1 MAKGERY
8 TPQRNKQFTKPT
20 NQPINK
26 LISKTMSLQVIMSA
40 AVENGIRNA
49 SVDFAIGVI
58 NQLSNEG
65 ALSCSVDEAI
75 RMFDFDG
82 VKVASRRSAAMKKV
96 RASQKSSG
104 KPAAATVRTK
114 PEMVL
119 PFCGVVESSWCMGV
133 RFNHGL
139 HTQCTNGPM
148 NGGKYCKTC
157 QKSAANSASG
167 KPQYGDIEDRT
178 TGALLEYRDP
188 KGKLTTCYA
197 NVAKKLKL
205 DLGRAQEVAQAFGWE
220 IPQDQLEVI
229 KKKTGRP
236 ASNKPKKK
244 AGKKGRPAKVKAPEQ
259 LSMDDQIAKLVA
271 EAADDVLSVA
281 SSNETKKVVR
291 IKKAKKAKKPKKTA
305 EEKEAE
311 KLAKAE
317 AKAEKDAAK
326 AKEKAEKDAAKALAK
341 AQAKAEKDAAKA
353 KEKAEK
359 EAAKAAAKAK
369 KEQEKLLK
377 AQALQQKIADATAEY
392 NTLAQGLS
400 DETPAPTKLGDLKK
414 AIAGLKRAKRE
425 AVKAVKATKPTVAE
439 ETKVQ
444 PELTVEAV
452 ETLQKSIV
460 EEEDEVEESPA
471 FPANEDEEEV
481 EEDEE
486 EITLD
491 DSTPKVEID
500 GTEYYKTKAYGL
512 PAVLF
517 SMEGECIGAYDETT
531 GEIQELAFEDE

>member
-1 MAKGERY
+1 
-8 TPQRNKQFTKPT
+8 
-20 NQPINK
+20 
-26 LISKTMSLQVIMSA
+26 MSLQVIMSA

-148 NGGKYCKTC
+148 NGGRYCKTC

-205 DLGRAQEVAQAFGWE
+205 DLSRAQEVAQAFGWE

-281 SSNETKKVVR
+281 SSNDSKKVVR
-291 IKKAKKAKKPKKTA
+291 VKKAKKVKKPKKTEEEKQA
-305 EEKEAE
+305 EKEAKE
-311 KLAKAE
+311 AAKAA

-326 AKEKAEKDAAKALAK
+326 AK
-341 AQAKAEKDAAKA
+341 AKAEKD
-353 KEKAEK
+353 
-359 EAAKAAAKAK
+359 AAKAK

-392 NTLAQGLS
+392 NTLAQELS
-400 DETPAPTKLGDLKK
+400 DETPAPTKLGELKK
-414 AIAGLKRAKRE
+414 AIAGLNRAKRE
-425 AVKAVKATKPTVAE
+425 AAKAVKVAKPMVAE

-460 EEEDEVEESPA
+460 EEEDEVEESPISL
-471 FPANEDEEEV
+471 ANEDEEEV

-491 DSTPKVEID
+491 ESTPKVEID
-500 GTEYYKTKAYGL
+500 GTEYYNTKAYGL

-531 GEIQELAFEDE
+531 GEIQELAFEEE

>member
-1 MAKGERY
+1 
-8 TPQRNKQFTKPT
+8 
-20 NQPINK
+20 
-26 LISKTMSLQVIMSA
+26 MSLQVIMSA

-49 SVDFAIGVI
+49 SVDFAVAVI
-58 NQLSNEG
+58 NQLANEG
-65 ALSCSVDEAI
+65 ALTCSVDEAI
-75 RMFDFDG
+75 RMFDFEG

-104 KPAAATVRTK
+104 KPAAATVRSK

-119 PFCGVVESSWCMGV
+119 PFCGVIEPSWCMGV

-148 NGGKYCKTC
+148 NGCRYCKTC

-167 KPQYGDIEDRT
+167 KPQYGDIEDRM

-281 SSNETKKVVR
+281 SSNESKKVVR
-291 IKKAKKAKKPKKTA
+291 VKKAKKAKKPKKSDEEKQA
-305 EEKEAE
+305 EKEAKE
-311 KLAKAE
+311 AAKAA

-326 AKEKAEKDAAKALAK
+326 AK
-341 AQAKAEKDAAKA
+341 AKAEKD
-353 KEKAEK
+353 
-359 EAAKAAAKAK
+359 AAKAK

-392 NTLAQGLS
+392 NTLAQELS
-400 DETPAPTKLGDLKK
+400 DETPAPTKLGELKK

-425 AVKAVKATKPTVAE
+425 AAKAVKAVKPVAAEAKQETVVE
-439 ETKVQ
+439 

-452 ETLQKSIV
+452 KTLQQTLAEDS
-460 EEEDEVEESPA
+460 EEEEVKDSAQWTPL
-471 FPANEDEEEV
+471 FPENDDQEEV

-491 DSTPKVEID
+491 ESTPKVEID

-512 PAVLF
+512 SAVLF
-517 SMEGECIGAYDETT
+517 TMEGECIGAYDETT

>member
-1 MAKGERY
+1 
-8 TPQRNKQFTKPT
+8 
-20 NQPINK
+20 
-26 LISKTMSLQVIMSA
+26 MSLQVIMSA

-49 SVDFAIGVI
+49 SVDFAVAVI
-58 NQLSNEG
+58 NQLANEG
-65 ALSCSVDEAI
+65 ALTCSVEEAI
-75 RMFDFDG
+75 RMFDFEG

-104 KPAAATVRTK
+104 KPAAAMVRSK

-148 NGGKYCKTC
+148 NGCRYCKTC

-167 KPQYGDIEDRT
+167 KPQYGDIEDRL

-188 KGKLTTCYA
+188 KGTLTTCYA

-220 IPQDQLEVI
+220 IPQDQLEVKV
-229 KKKTGRP
+229 KKNGRP
-236 ASNKPKKK
+236 ASKNPKKK
-244 AGKKGRPAKVKAPEQ
+244 GGKKGRPAKVKSTEQ

-281 SSNETKKVVR
+281 SSSESAKKVVR
-291 IKKAKKAKKPKKTA
+291 VKKAKKPKKT
-305 EEKEAE
+305 EEQKEAE
-311 KLAKAE
+311 K
-317 AKAEKDAAK
+317 
-326 AKEKAEKDAAKALAK
+326 LAK

-353 KEKAEK
+353 KAKAEKDAAKAKAKAEK
-359 EAAKAAAKAK
+359 EAAKAKAKAEKDAAKAK
-369 KEQEKLLK
+369 KDQEKLLK
-377 AQALQQKIADATAEY
+377 AQALQQKITDATAEY
-392 NTLAQGLS
+392 NALAQELS
-400 DETPAPTKLGDLKK
+400 DETPAPTKLGELKK

-425 AVKAVKATKPTVAE
+425 AAKEAKKQLALSQHSDHNDLADQIAEFSAAKPAVVE
-439 ETKVQ
+439 EKKDEIQ

-452 ETLQKSIV
+452 ETLQKSIA
-460 EEEDEVEESPA
+460 EES
-471 FPANEDEEEV
+471 D

-486 EITLD
+486 DEITLD
-491 DSTPKVEID
+491 ESTPKVEID

-517 SMEGECIGAYDETT
+517 DMEGECIGAYDETT
-531 GEIQELAFEDE
+531 CEIQELAFEE

>member
-1 MAKGERY
+1 
-8 TPQRNKQFTKPT
+8 
-20 NQPINK
+20 
-26 LISKTMSLQVIMSA
+26 
-40 AVENGIRNA
+40 
-49 SVDFAIGVI
+49 
-58 NQLSNEG
+58 
-65 ALSCSVDEAI
+65 
-75 RMFDFDG
+75 

-148 NGGKYCKTC
+148 NGGRYCKTC

-205 DLGRAQEVAQAFGWE
+205 DLSRAQEVAQAFGWE
-220 IPQDQLEVI
+220 IP
-229 KKKTGRP
+229 
-236 ASNKPKKK
+236 K

-281 SSNETKKVVR
+281 SSNDSKKVVR
-291 IKKAKKAKKPKKTA
+291 VKKAKKVKKPKKTEEEKQA
-305 EEKEAE
+305 EKEAKE
-311 KLAKAE
+311 AAKEAAKAK

-326 AKEKAEKDAAKALAK
+326 AKAKAEKDAAKAA
-341 AQAKAEKDAAKA
+341 AKAEKDAAKA
-353 KEKAEK
+353 KAKAEK
-359 EAAKAAAKAK
+359 DAAKAK

-392 NTLAQGLS
+392 NTLAQELS
-400 DETPAPTKLGDLKK
+400 DETPAPTKLGELKK
-414 AIAGLKRAKRE
+414 AIAGLNRAKRE
-425 AVKAVKATKPTVAE
+425 AAKAVKVAKPMVAE

-460 EEEDEVEESPA
+460 EEEDEVEESPISL
-471 FPANEDEEEV
+471 ANEDEEEV

-491 DSTPKVEID
+491 ESTPKVEID
-500 GTEYYKTKAYGL
+500 GTEYYNTKAYGL

-531 GEIQELAFEDE
+531 GEIQELAFEEE

>member
-1 MAKGERY
+1 
-8 TPQRNKQFTKPT
+8 
-20 NQPINK
+20 
-26 LISKTMSLQVIMSA
+26 MSA

-49 SVDFAIGVI
+49 SVDFAVAVI
-58 NQLSNEG
+58 NQLANEG
-65 ALSCSVDEAI
+65 ALTCSVDEAI

-104 KPAAATVRTK
+104 KPAAATVRSK

-119 PFCGVVESSWCMGV
+119 PFCGVIEPSWCMGV

-148 NGGKYCKTC
+148 NGGRYCKTC

-167 KPQYGDIEDRT
+167 KPQYGDIEDRM

-220 IPQDQLEVI
+220 IPQDQLEVKV
-229 KKKTGRP
+229 KKNGRP
-236 ASNKPKKK
+236 ASKNPKKK
-244 AGKKGRPAKVKAPEQ
+244 GGKKGRPAKVKSTEQ

-281 SSNETKKVVR
+281 SSSESAKKVVR
-291 IKKAKKAKKPKKTA
+291 VKKAKKPKKT
-305 EEKEAE
+305 EEQKEAE
-311 KLAKAE
+311 K
-317 AKAEKDAAK
+317 
-326 AKEKAEKDAAKALAK
+326 LAK

-353 KEKAEK
+353 AAKAKAKAEKDAAKAKAKAEK
-359 EAAKAAAKAK
+359 EAAKAKAKAEKDAAKAK

-392 NTLAQGLS
+392 NALAQELS
-400 DETPAPTKLGDLKK
+400 DETPAPTKLGELKK

-425 AVKAVKATKPTVAE
+425 AAKEAKKQLALSQHSDHNDLADQIAEFSAAKPAVVE
-439 ETKVQ
+439 EKKDEIQ

-452 ETLQKSIV
+452 ETLQKSIA
-460 EEEDEVEESPA
+460 EES
-471 FPANEDEEEV
+471 D

-486 EITLD
+486 DEITLD
-491 DSTPKVEID
+491 ESTPKVEID

-517 SMEGECIGAYDETT
+517 DMEGECIGAYDETT
-531 GEIQELAFEDE
+531 GEIQELAFEE

>member
-1 MAKGERY
+1 
-8 TPQRNKQFTKPT
+8 
-20 NQPINK
+20 
-26 LISKTMSLQVIMSA
+26 MSA

-49 SVDFAIGVI
+49 SVDFAVAVI
-58 NQLSNEG
+58 NQLANEG
-65 ALSCSVDEAI
+65 ALTCSVEEAI
-75 RMFDFDG
+75 RMFDFEG

-104 KPAAATVRTK
+104 KPAAATVRSK

-119 PFCGVVESSWCMGV
+119 PFCGVIEPSWCMGV

-148 NGGKYCKTC
+148 NGCRYCKTC

-167 KPQYGDIEDRT
+167 KPQYGDIEDRM

-205 DLGRAQEVAQAFGWE
+205 DLSRAQEVAQAFGWE

-281 SSNETKKVVR
+281 SSNESKKVVR
-291 IKKAKKAKKPKKTA
+291 VKKAKKPKKTN
-305 EEKEAE
+305 EQKEAE
-311 KLAKAE
+311 KQAKE
-317 AKAEKDAAK
+317 AAK
-326 AKEKAEKDAAKALAK
+326 AKA
-341 AQAKAEKDAAKA
+341 
-353 KEKAEK
+353 KAEK
-359 EAAKAAAKAK
+359 EAAKAAAKAEKEAAKAKAKAEKEAAKAKAKAEKDAAKAK

-392 NTLAQGLS
+392 NTLAQELS
-400 DETPAPTKLGDLKK
+400 DETPAPTKLGELKK

-425 AVKAVKATKPTVAE
+425 AAKAVKVTKPVAAEAKQETVVE
-439 ETKVQ
+439 S
-444 PELTVEAV
+444 ELTVEAV
-452 ETLQKSIV
+452 KTLQQTIAEDSEEEEVKDSAQWTPLFPKNDDQEEV
-460 EEEDEVEESPA
+460 EEDE
-471 FPANEDEEEV
+471 ED

-491 DSTPKVEID
+491 ESTPKVEID

-517 SMEGECIGAYDETT
+517 TMEGECIGAYDETT

>member
-1 MAKGERY
+1 
-8 TPQRNKQFTKPT
+8 
-20 NQPINK
+20 
-26 LISKTMSLQVIMSA
+26 MSLQVIMSA

-49 SVDFAIGVI
+49 SVDFAVAVI
-58 NQLSNEG
+58 NQLANEG
-65 ALSCSVDEAI
+65 ALTCSVDEAI
-75 RMFDFDG
+75 RMFDFEG

-104 KPAAATVRTK
+104 KPAAATVRSK

-119 PFCGVVESSWCMGV
+119 PFCGVIEPSWCMGV

-148 NGGKYCKTC
+148 NGCRYCKTC

-167 KPQYGDIEDRT
+167 KPQYGDIEDRM

-281 SSNETKKVVR
+281 SSNESKKVVR
-291 IKKAKKAKKPKKTA
+291 VKKAKKAKKPKKSDEEKQA
-305 EEKEAE
+305 EKEAKE
-311 KLAKAE
+311 AAKAA

-326 AKEKAEKDAAKALAK
+326 AK
-341 AQAKAEKDAAKA
+341 AKAEKD
-353 KEKAEK
+353 
-359 EAAKAAAKAK
+359 AAKAK

-392 NTLAQGLS
+392 NTLAQELS
-400 DETPAPTKLGDLKK
+400 DETPAPTKLGELKK

-425 AVKAVKATKPTVAE
+425 AAKAVKAVKPVAAEAKQETVVE
-439 ETKVQ
+439 S
-444 PELTVEAV
+444 ELTVEAV
-452 ETLQKSIV
+452 KTLQQTIAEDS
-460 EEEDEVEESPA
+460 EEEEVKDSAQWTPL
-471 FPANEDEEEV
+471 FPENDDQEEV

-491 DSTPKVEID
+491 ESTPKVEID

-512 PAVLF
+512 SAVLF
-517 SMEGECIGAYDETT
+517 TMEGECIGAYDETT

>member
-1 MAKGERY
+1 
-8 TPQRNKQFTKPT
+8 
-20 NQPINK
+20 
-26 LISKTMSLQVIMSA
+26 MSLQVIMSA

-49 SVDFAIGVI
+49 SVDFAVAVI
-58 NQLSNEG
+58 NQLGNEG
-65 ALSCSVDEAI
+65 ALTCSVDEAI
-75 RMFDFDG
+75 RMFDFEG

-104 KPAAATVRTK
+104 KPAAATVRSK

-119 PFCGVVESSWCMGV
+119 PFCGVIEPSWCMGV

-148 NGGKYCKTC
+148 NGCRYCKTC

-167 KPQYGDIEDRT
+167 KPQYGDIEDRM

-281 SSNETKKVVR
+281 SSNESKKVVR
-291 IKKAKKAKKPKKTA
+291 VKKAKKVKKPKKTEEEKQA
-305 EEKEAE
+305 EKEA
-311 KLAKAE
+311 KAAAKAA

-326 AKEKAEKDAAKALAK
+326 AKAKDEKDAAKAA
-341 AQAKAEKDAAKA
+341 AKAEKD
-353 KEKAEK
+353 
-359 EAAKAAAKAK
+359 AAKAK

-392 NTLAQGLS
+392 NTLAQELS
-400 DETPAPTKLGDLKK
+400 DETPAPTKLGELKK

-425 AVKAVKATKPTVAE
+425 AAKAVKAVKPVAVEAKQETVVE
-439 ETKVQ
+439 

-452 ETLQKSIV
+452 KTLQQTLA
-460 EEEDEVEESPA
+460 EDS
-471 FPANEDEEEV
+471 DEEV

-491 DSTPKVEID
+491 ESTPKVEID

-517 SMEGECIGAYDETT
+517 TMEGECIGAYDETT
-531 GEIQELAFEDE
+531 CEIQELAFEDE

>member
-1 MAKGERY
+1 
-8 TPQRNKQFTKPT
+8 
-20 NQPINK
+20 
-26 LISKTMSLQVIMSA
+26 MSA

-49 SVDFAIGVI
+49 SVDFAVAVI
-58 NQLSNEG
+58 NQLANEG
-65 ALSCSVDEAI
+65 ALTCSVDEAI

-104 KPAAATVRTK
+104 KPAAAMVRSK

-119 PFCGVVESSWCMGV
+119 PFCGVIEPSWCMGV

-148 NGGKYCKTC
+148 NGGRYCKTC

-167 KPQYGDIEDRT
+167 KPQYGDIEDRL

-220 IPQDQLEVI
+220 IPQDQLEVKV
-229 KKKTGRP
+229 KKNGRP
-236 ASNKPKKK
+236 ASKNPKKK
-244 AGKKGRPAKVKAPEQ
+244 GGKKGRPAKVKSTEQ

-281 SSNETKKVVR
+281 SSSESAKKVVR
-291 IKKAKKAKKPKKTA
+291 VKKAKKPKKT
-305 EEKEAE
+305 EEQKEAE
-311 KLAKAE
+311 K
-317 AKAEKDAAK
+317 
-326 AKEKAEKDAAKALAK
+326 LAK

-353 KEKAEK
+353 AAKAKAKAEKDAAKAKAKAEK
-359 EAAKAAAKAK
+359 EAAKAKAKAEKDAAKAK

-392 NTLAQGLS
+392 NALAQELS
-400 DETPAPTKLGDLKK
+400 DETPAPTKLGELKK

-425 AVKAVKATKPTVAE
+425 AAKEAKKQLALSQHSDHNDLADQIAEFSAAKPAVVE
-439 ETKVQ
+439 EKKDEIQ

-452 ETLQKSIV
+452 ETLQKSIA
-460 EEEDEVEESPA
+460 EES
-471 FPANEDEEEV
+471 D

-486 EITLD
+486 DEITLD
-491 DSTPKVEID
+491 ESTPKVEID

-517 SMEGECIGAYDETT
+517 DMEGECIGAYDETT
-531 GEIQELAFEDE
+531 GEIQELAFEE

>member
-1 MAKGERY
+1 
-8 TPQRNKQFTKPT
+8 
-20 NQPINK
+20 
-26 LISKTMSLQVIMSA
+26 MSLQVIMSA

-49 SVDFAIGVI
+49 SVDFAVAVI
-58 NQLSNEG
+58 NQLANEG
-65 ALSCSVDEAI
+65 ALTCSVDEAI
-75 RMFDFDG
+75 RMFNFEG

-104 KPAAATVRTK
+104 KPAAATVRSK

-119 PFCGVVESSWCMGV
+119 PFCGVIEPSWCMGV

-148 NGGKYCKTC
+148 NGCRYCKTC

-167 KPQYGDIEDRT
+167 KPQYGDIEDRM

-197 NVAKKLKL
+197 NVAKKLQL

-281 SSNETKKVVR
+281 SSNESKKVVR
-291 IKKAKKAKKPKKTA
+291 VKKAKKAKKPKKTEEEKQA
-305 EEKEAE
+305 EKEAKE
-311 KLAKAE
+311 AAKAA

-326 AKEKAEKDAAKALAK
+326 AK
-341 AQAKAEKDAAKA
+341 AKAEKDAAKA
-353 KEKAEK
+353 KAKAEK
-359 EAAKAAAKAK
+359 DAAKAKAKAEKDAAKAK

-377 AQALQQKIADATAEY
+377 AQALQKKIADATAEY
-392 NTLAQGLS
+392 NTLAQELS
-400 DETPAPTKLGDLKK
+400 DETPAPTKLGELKK

-425 AVKAVKATKPTVAE
+425 AAKAVKVAKPVAAEAKQETVVE
-439 ETKVQ
+439 

-452 ETLQKSIV
+452 KTLQQTLA
-460 EEEDEVEESPA
+460 EDSV
-471 FPANEDEEEV
+471 EEV

-491 DSTPKVEID
+491 ESTPKVEID

-512 PAVLF
+512 SAVLF
-517 SMEGECIGAYDETT
+517 TMEGECIGAYDETT

>member
-1 MAKGERY
+1 MAKGERH
-8 TPQRNKQFTKPT
+8 TPTGTSSLQNQINQATNKFTRE
-20 NQPINK
+20 
-26 LISKTMSLQVIMSA
+26 TMSLQVIMSA

-49 SVDFAIGVI
+49 SVDFAVAVI
-58 NQLSNEG
+58 NQLGNEG
-65 ALSCSVDEAI
+65 ALTCSVDEAI
-75 RMFDFDG
+75 RMFDFEG

-104 KPAAATVRTK
+104 KPAAATVRSK

-119 PFCGVVESSWCMGV
+119 PFCGVIEPSWCMGV

-148 NGGKYCKTC
+148 NGCRYCKTC

-167 KPQYGDIEDRT
+167 KPQYGDIEDRM

-259 LSMDDQIAKLVA
+259 LSMHDQIAKLVA

-281 SSNETKKVVR
+281 SSNESKKVVR
-291 IKKAKKAKKPKKTA
+291 VKKAKKVKKPKKTEEEKQA
-305 EEKEAE
+305 EKEA
-311 KLAKAE
+311 KAAAKAA
-317 AKAEKDAAK
+317 AKAEKD
-326 AKEKAEKDAAKALAK
+326 
-341 AQAKAEKDAAKA
+341 
-353 KEKAEK
+353 
-359 EAAKAAAKAK
+359 AAKAK

-392 NTLAQGLS
+392 NTLAQELS
-400 DETPAPTKLGDLKK
+400 DETPAPTKLGELKK

-425 AVKAVKATKPTVAE
+425 AAKAVKAVKPVAVEAKQETVVE
-439 ETKVQ
+439 

-452 ETLQKSIV
+452 KTLQQTLA
-460 EEEDEVEESPA
+460 EDS
-471 FPANEDEEEV
+471 DEEV

-491 DSTPKVEID
+491 ESTPKVEID

-517 SMEGECIGAYDETT
+517 TMDGECIGAYDETT
-531 GEIQELAFEDE
+531 CEIQELAFEDE

>member
-1 MAKGERY
+1 
-8 TPQRNKQFTKPT
+8 
-20 NQPINK
+20 
-26 LISKTMSLQVIMSA
+26 MSA

-49 SVDFAIGVI
+49 SVDFAVAVI
-58 NQLSNEG
+58 NQLGNEG
-65 ALSCSVDEAI
+65 ALTCSVDEAI
-75 RMFDFDG
+75 RMFDFEG

-104 KPAAATVRTK
+104 KPAAATVRSK

-119 PFCGVVESSWCMGV
+119 PFCGVIEPSWCMGV

-148 NGGKYCKTC
+148 NGCRYCKTC

-167 KPQYGDIEDRT
+167 KPQYGDIEDRM

-281 SSNETKKVVR
+281 SSNESKKVVR
-291 IKKAKKAKKPKKTA
+291 VKKAKKVKKPKKTEEEKQA
-305 EEKEAE
+305 EKEA
-311 KLAKAE
+311 KAAAKAA

-326 AKEKAEKDAAKALAK
+326 AK
-341 AQAKAEKDAAKA
+341 AKAEKDAAKA
-353 KEKAEK
+353 AAKAEK
-359 EAAKAAAKAK
+359 DAAKAK

-392 NTLAQGLS
+392 NTLAQELS
-400 DETPAPTKLGDLKK
+400 DETPAPTKLGELKK

-425 AVKAVKATKPTVAE
+425 AAKAVKAVKPVAVEAKQETVVE
-439 ETKVQ
+439 

-452 ETLQKSIV
+452 KTLQQTLA
-460 EEEDEVEESPA
+460 EDS
-471 FPANEDEEEV
+471 DEEV

-491 DSTPKVEID
+491 ESTPKVEID

-517 SMEGECIGAYDETT
+517 TMEGECIGAYDETT
-531 GEIQELAFEDE
+531 CEIQELAFEDE

>member
-1 MAKGERY
+1 
-8 TPQRNKQFTKPT
+8 
-20 NQPINK
+20 
-26 LISKTMSLQVIMSA
+26 MSLQVIMSA

-49 SVDFAIGVI
+49 SVDFAVAVI
-58 NQLSNEG
+58 NQLANEG
-65 ALSCSVDEAI
+65 ALTCSVDEAI

-104 KPAAATVRTK
+104 KPAAAMVRSK

-119 PFCGVVESSWCMGV
+119 PFCGVIEPSWCMGV

-148 NGGKYCKTC
+148 NGGRYCKTC

-167 KPQYGDIEDRT
+167 KPQYGDIEDRM

-220 IPQDQLEVI
+220 IPQDQLEVKV
-229 KKKTGRP
+229 KKNGRP
-236 ASNKPKKK
+236 ASKNPKKK
-244 AGKKGRPAKVKAPEQ
+244 GGKKGRPAKVKSTEQ

-281 SSNETKKVVR
+281 SSNESKKVVR
-291 IKKAKKAKKPKKTA
+291 VKKAKKAKKPKKSD
-305 EEKEAE
+305 EEKQAE
-311 KLAKAE
+311 KQAKE
-317 AKAEKDAAK
+317 AAK
-326 AKEKAEKDAAKALAK
+326 AKA
-341 AQAKAEKDAAKA
+341 
-353 KEKAEK
+353 KAEK
-359 EAAKAAAKAK
+359 EAAKAAAKAEKEAAKAKAKAEKEAAKAK

-392 NTLAQGLS
+392 NTLAQELS
-400 DETPAPTKLGDLKK
+400 DETPAPTKLGELKK

-425 AVKAVKATKPTVAE
+425 AAKVVKAAKPAVVE
-439 ETKVQ
+439 EKKNETNVQ
-444 PELTVEAV
+444 IHGPAELTEEAV
-452 ETLQKSIV
+452 EKLQKMID
-460 EEEDEVEESPA
+460 EDSE
-471 FPANEDEEEV
+471 EEEV
-481 EEDEE
+481 KDPAQWTPLFPKNDDQEEVVEDEEDEE

-491 DSTPKVEID
+491 ESTPKVEID

-517 SMEGECIGAYDETT
+517 TMEGECIGAYDETT

>member
-1 MAKGERY
+1 MWQKEKDIPPKG
-8 TPQRNKQFTKPT
+8 TSSLQ

-148 NGGKYCKTC
+148 NGGRYCKTC

-205 DLGRAQEVAQAFGWE
+205 DLSRAQEVAQAFGWE

-281 SSNETKKVVR
+281 SSNDSKKVVR
-291 IKKAKKAKKPKKTA
+291 VKKAKKVKKPKKTEEEKQA
-305 EEKEAE
+305 EKEAKE
-311 KLAKAE
+311 AAKAA

-326 AKEKAEKDAAKALAK
+326 AKAKAEKDDAKAA
-341 AQAKAEKDAAKA
+341 AKAEKDAAKA
-353 KEKAEK
+353 KAKAEK
-359 EAAKAAAKAK
+359 DAAKAK

-392 NTLAQGLS
+392 NTLAQELS
-400 DETPAPTKLGDLKK
+400 DETPAPTKLGELKK
-414 AIAGLKRAKRE
+414 AIAGPNRAKRE
-425 AVKAVKATKPTVAE
+425 AAKAVKVAKPMVAE

-460 EEEDEVEESPA
+460 EEEDEVEESPTSLT
-471 FPANEDEEEV
+471 NEDEEEVEEEV

-531 GEIQELAFEDE
+531 GEIQELAFEEE

>member
-1 MAKGERY
+1 
-8 TPQRNKQFTKPT
+8 
-20 NQPINK
+20 
-26 LISKTMSLQVIMSA
+26 MSA

-49 SVDFAIGVI
+49 SVDFAVAVI
-58 NQLSNEG
+58 NQLANEG
-65 ALSCSVDEAI
+65 ALTCSVEEAI
-75 RMFDFDG
+75 RMFDFEG

-104 KPAAATVRTK
+104 KPAAATVRSK

-119 PFCGVVESSWCMGV
+119 PFCGVIEPSWCMGV

-148 NGGKYCKTC
+148 NGCRYCKTC

-167 KPQYGDIEDRT
+167 KPQYGDIEDRM

-205 DLGRAQEVAQAFGWE
+205 DLSRAQEVAQAFGWE

-281 SSNETKKVVR
+281 SSNESKKVVR
-291 IKKAKKAKKPKKTA
+291 VKKAKKAKKTN
-305 EEKEAE
+305 EQKEAE
-311 KLAKAE
+311 KQAKE
-317 AKAEKDAAK
+317 AAK
-326 AKEKAEKDAAKALAK
+326 AKA
-341 AQAKAEKDAAKA
+341 
-353 KEKAEK
+353 KAEK
-359 EAAKAAAKAK
+359 EAAKAAAKAEKEAAKAKAKAEKEAAKAKAKAEKDAAKAK

-392 NTLAQGLS
+392 NTLAQELS
-400 DETPAPTKLGDLKK
+400 DETPAPTKLGELKK

-425 AVKAVKATKPTVAE
+425 AAKAVKVAKPAAAEAKQETVVE
-439 ETKVQ
+439 

-452 ETLQKSIV
+452 KTLQQTIAEDS
-460 EEEDEVEESPA
+460 EEEEVKDSAQWTPL
-471 FPANEDEEEV
+471 FPKNDDQEEV

-491 DSTPKVEID
+491 ESTPKVEID

-517 SMEGECIGAYDETT
+517 TMEGECIGAYDETT

>member
-1 MAKGERY
+1 
-8 TPQRNKQFTKPT
+8 
-20 NQPINK
+20 
-26 LISKTMSLQVIMSA
+26 MSLQVIMSA

-58 NQLSNEG
+58 NQLSKEG

-119 PFCGVVESSWCMGV
+119 PFCGVVEPSWCMGV

-148 NGGKYCKTC
+148 NGGRYCKTC

-167 KPQYGDIEDRT
+167 KPQYGDIEDRL

-281 SSNETKKVVR
+281 SSNESKKVVR

-317 AKAEKDAAK
+317 AKAQAKAEKDAAK

-353 KEKAEK
+353 TEKAEK
-359 EAAKAAAKAK
+359 EAAKALAKAKKDAAKAK

-377 AQALQQKIADATAEY
+377 AQALQQKITDATAEY
-392 NTLAQGLS
+392 NTLAQELS
-400 DETPAPTKLGDLKK
+400 DETPAPTKLGELKK

-425 AVKAVKATKPTVAE
+425 AAKAVKATKSTVAE

-460 EEEDEVEESPA
+460 EEDEVEESPA
-471 FPANEDEEEV
+471 FPANEEEDEV

-491 DSTPKVEID
+491 DSTPKVEIE

>member
-1 MAKGERY
+1 
-8 TPQRNKQFTKPT
+8 
-20 NQPINK
+20 
-26 LISKTMSLQVIMSA
+26 MSLQVIMSA

-49 SVDFAIGVI
+49 SVDFAVAVI
-58 NQLSNEG
+58 NQLANEG
-65 ALSCSVDEAI
+65 ALTCSVDEAI
-75 RMFDFDG
+75 RMFDFEG

-104 KPAAATVRTK
+104 KPAAATVRSK

-119 PFCGVVESSWCMGV
+119 PFCGVIEPSWCMGV

-148 NGGKYCKTC
+148 NGCRYCKTC

-167 KPQYGDIEDRT
+167 KPQYGDIEDRM

-281 SSNETKKVVR
+281 SSNESKKVVR
-291 IKKAKKAKKPKKTA
+291 VKKAKKVKKPKKTEEEKQA
-305 EEKEAE
+305 EKEA
-311 KLAKAE
+311 KAAAKAA

-326 AKEKAEKDAAKALAK
+326 AK
-341 AQAKAEKDAAKA
+341 AKAEKD
-353 KEKAEK
+353 
-359 EAAKAAAKAK
+359 AAKAK

-392 NTLAQGLS
+392 NTLAQELS
-400 DETPAPTKLGDLKK
+400 DETPAPTKLGELKK

-425 AVKAVKATKPTVAE
+425 AAKAVKAVKPVAAEAKQETVVE
-439 ETKVQ
+439 S
-444 PELTVEAV
+444 ELTVEAV
-452 ETLQKSIV
+452 KTLQQTIAEDS
-460 EEEDEVEESPA
+460 EEEEVKDSAQWTPL
-471 FPANEDEEEV
+471 FPENDDQEEV

-491 DSTPKVEID
+491 ESTPKVEID

-512 PAVLF
+512 SAVLF
-517 SMEGECIGAYDETT
+517 TMEGECIGAYDETT

>member
-1 MAKGERY
+1 
-8 TPQRNKQFTKPT
+8 
-20 NQPINK
+20 
-26 LISKTMSLQVIMSA
+26 MSLQVIMSA

-49 SVDFAIGVI
+49 SVDFAVAVI
-58 NQLSNEG
+58 NQLANEG
-65 ALSCSVDEAI
+65 ALTCSVEEAI

-104 KPAAATVRTK
+104 KPAAAMVRSK

-119 PFCGVVESSWCMGV
+119 PFCGVIEPSWCMGV

-148 NGGKYCKTC
+148 NGGRYCKTC

-167 KPQYGDIEDRT
+167 KPQYGDIEDRM

-220 IPQDQLEVI
+220 IPQDQLEVKV
-229 KKKTGRP
+229 KKNGRP
-236 ASNKPKKK
+236 ASKNPKKK
-244 AGKKGRPAKVKAPEQ
+244 GGKKGRPAKVKSTEQ

-281 SSNETKKVVR
+281 SSSESAKKVVR
-291 IKKAKKAKKPKKTA
+291 VKKAKKPKKT
-305 EEKEAE
+305 EEQKEAE
-311 KLAKAE
+311 K
-317 AKAEKDAAK
+317 
-326 AKEKAEKDAAKALAK
+326 LAK

-353 KEKAEK
+353 AAKAKAKAEKDAAKAKAKAEK
-359 EAAKAAAKAK
+359 EAAKAKAKAEKDAAKAK

-392 NTLAQGLS
+392 NALAQELS
-400 DETPAPTKLGDLKK
+400 DETPAPTKLGELKK

-425 AVKAVKATKPTVAE
+425 AAKEAKKQLALSQHSDHNDLADQIAEFSAAKPAVVE
-439 ETKVQ
+439 EKKDEIQ

-452 ETLQKSIV
+452 ETLQKSIA
-460 EEEDEVEESPA
+460 EES
-471 FPANEDEEEV
+471 D

-486 EITLD
+486 DEITLD
-491 DSTPKVEID
+491 ESTPKVEID

-517 SMEGECIGAYDETT
+517 DMEGECIGAYDETT
-531 GEIQELAFEDE
+531 GEIQELAFEE

>member
-1 MAKGERY
+1 
-8 TPQRNKQFTKPT
+8 
-20 NQPINK
+20 
-26 LISKTMSLQVIMSA
+26 MSLQVIMSA

-49 SVDFAIGVI
+49 SVDFAVAVI
-58 NQLSNEG
+58 NQLGKEG
-65 ALSCSVDEAI
+65 ALTCSVDEAI

-104 KPAAATVRTK
+104 KPAGAMVRPK
-114 PEMVL
+114 PEMLL
-119 PFCGVVESSWCMGV
+119 PFCGVVEATWCMGV

-148 NGGKYCKTC
+148 NGCKYCKTC

-167 KPQYGDIEDRT
+167 KPQYGDIEDRL

-220 IPQDQLEVI
+220 IPQDQLEVKV
-229 KKKTGRP
+229 KKNGRP
-236 ASNKPKKK
+236 ASKNPKKK
-244 AGKKGRPAKVKAPEQ
+244 GGKKGRPAKAKSSEQ

-281 SSNETKKVVR
+281 ASSESTKKVVR
-291 IKKAKKAKKPKKTA
+291 VKKAKKPKKTN
-305 EEKEAE
+305 EQKEAE
-311 KLAKAE
+311 KLAKAQAKAE
-317 AKAEKDAAK
+317 AKAAAKAEKEAAKAKAKAEKDAAK
-326 AKEKAEKDAAKALAK
+326 AQAKAEKDAAK

-353 KEKAEK
+353 K
-359 EAAKAAAKAK
+359 
-369 KEQEKLLK
+369 KEQEKLLR
-377 AQALQQKIADATAEY
+377 AQALQQKITDATAEY
-392 NTLAQGLS
+392 NALALEVS
-400 DETPAPTKLGDLKK
+400 DETPAPTKLGELKK

-425 AVKAVKATKPTVAE
+425 AAKEAKKQLALSQHSDFNDVADQIAEFSAAKPAVVE
-439 ETKVQ
+439 EKKVEAKVQ
-444 PELTVEAV
+444 IHGPAQLTEEAV
-452 ETLQKSIV
+452 EKLQKMIA
-460 EEEDEVEESPA
+460 EESDDEDE
-471 FPANEDEEEV
+471 D
-481 EEDEE
+481 D

-491 DSTPKVEID
+491 ESTPKVEID

-517 SMEGECIGAYDETT
+517 DMEGECIGAYDETT
-531 GEIQELAFEDE
+531 GEIQELAFEE

>member
-1 MAKGERY
+1 
-8 TPQRNKQFTKPT
+8 
-20 NQPINK
+20 
-26 LISKTMSLQVIMSA
+26 MSLQVIMSA

-49 SVDFAIGVI
+49 SVDFAVAVI
-58 NQLSNEG
+58 NQLANEG
-65 ALSCSVDEAI
+65 ALTCSVEEAI

-104 KPAAATVRTK
+104 KPAAATVRSK

-148 NGGKYCKTC
+148 NGARYCKTC

-167 KPQYGDIEDRT
+167 KPQYGDIEDRL

-220 IPQDQLEVI
+220 IPQDQLEVKV
-229 KKKTGRP
+229 KKNGRP
-236 ASNKPKKK
+236 ASKNPKKK
-244 AGKKGRPAKVKAPEQ
+244 GGKKGRPAKVKSTEQ

-281 SSNETKKVVR
+281 SSSESTKKVVR
-291 IKKAKKAKKPKKTA
+291 VKKAKKPKKTD
-305 EEKEAE
+305 EQKEAE

-317 AKAEKDAAK
+317 AKAAA
-326 AKEKAEKDAAKALAK
+326 
-341 AQAKAEKDAAKA
+341 
-353 KEKAEK
+353 KAEK
-359 EAAKAAAKAK
+359 EAAKAAAKAEKEAAKAKAKAEKEAAKAKAKAEKDAAKAK

-377 AQALQQKIADATAEY
+377 AQAAQQKIADATAEY
-392 NTLAQGLS
+392 NALAQELS
-400 DETPAPTKLGDLKK
+400 DETPAPTKLGELKK

-425 AVKAVKATKPTVAE
+425 AAKEAKKQLALSQHSDHNDLADQIAHFSAAKPAVVE
-439 ETKVQ
+439 EKKDEIQ

-452 ETLQKSIV
+452 ETLQKSIA
-460 EEEDEVEESPA
+460 EES
-471 FPANEDEEEV
+471 D

-486 EITLD
+486 DEITLD
-491 DSTPKVEID
+491 ESTPKVEID

-517 SMEGECIGAYDETT
+517 DMEGECIGAYDETT
-531 GEIQELAFEDE
+531 GEIQELAFEE

>member
-1 MAKGERY
+1 
-8 TPQRNKQFTKPT
+8 
-20 NQPINK
+20 
-26 LISKTMSLQVIMSA
+26 MSLQVIMSA

-49 SVDFAIGVI
+49 SVDFAVAVI
-58 NQLSNEG
+58 NQLANEG
-65 ALSCSVDEAI
+65 ALTCSVDEAI
-75 RMFDFDG
+75 RMFDFEG

-104 KPAAATVRTK
+104 KPAAATVRSK

-119 PFCGVVESSWCMGV
+119 PFCGVIEPSWCMGV

-148 NGGKYCKTC
+148 NGCRYCKTC

-167 KPQYGDIEDRT
+167 KPQYGDIEDRK

-197 NVAKKLKL
+197 NVAEKLKL
-205 DLGRAQEVAQAFGWE
+205 DLSRAQEVAQAFGWE

-281 SSNETKKVVR
+281 SSNESKKVVR
-291 IKKAKKAKKPKKTA
+291 VKKAKKAKKPKKSDEEKQA
-305 EEKEAE
+305 EKEAKE
-311 KLAKAE
+311 AAKAA

-326 AKEKAEKDAAKALAK
+326 AK
-341 AQAKAEKDAAKA
+341 AKAEKDAAKA
-353 KEKAEK
+353 KAKAEK
-359 EAAKAAAKAK
+359 DAAKAAAKAK

-377 AQALQQKIADATAEY
+377 AQALQQKITDATAEY
-392 NTLAQGLS
+392 NALAQELS
-400 DETPAPTKLGDLKK
+400 DETPAPTKLGELKK

-425 AVKAVKATKPTVAE
+425 AAKAVKLAKPVAAEAKQETVVE
-439 ETKVQ
+439 

-452 ETLQKSIV
+452 KTLQQTIAEDS
-460 EEEDEVEESPA
+460 EEDEVKDPA
-471 FPANEDEEEV
+471 QWTPLFPENDDQDEEEV

-491 DSTPKVEID
+491 ESTPKVEIE

-512 PAVLF
+512 SAVLF
-517 SMEGECIGAYDETT
+517 TMEGECIGAYDETT

>member
-1 MAKGERY
+1 
-8 TPQRNKQFTKPT
+8 
-20 NQPINK
+20 
-26 LISKTMSLQVIMSA
+26 MSA

-49 SVDFAIGVI
+49 SVDFAVAVI
-58 NQLSNEG
+58 NQLAKEG
-65 ALSCSVDEAI
+65 ALTCSVDEAI

-104 KPAAATVRTK
+104 KPAAAMVRSK

-119 PFCGVVESSWCMGV
+119 PFCGVIEPSWCMGV

-148 NGGKYCKTC
+148 NGGRYCKTC

-167 KPQYGDIEDRT
+167 KPQYGDIEDRM

-220 IPQDQLEVI
+220 IPQDQLEVKV
-229 KKKTGRP
+229 KKNGRP
-236 ASNKPKKK
+236 ASKNPKKK
-244 AGKKGRPAKVKAPEQ
+244 GGKKGRPAKVKSTEQ

-281 SSNETKKVVR
+281 SSSESAKKVVR
-291 IKKAKKAKKPKKTA
+291 VKKAKKPKKT
-305 EEKEAE
+305 EEQKEAE
-311 KLAKAE
+311 K
-317 AKAEKDAAK
+317 
-326 AKEKAEKDAAKALAK
+326 LAK

-353 KEKAEK
+353 AAKAKAKAEKDAAKAKAKAEK
-359 EAAKAAAKAK
+359 EAAKAKAKAEKDAAKAK

-392 NTLAQGLS
+392 NALAQELS
-400 DETPAPTKLGDLKK
+400 DETPAPTKLGELKK

-425 AVKAVKATKPTVAE
+425 AAKEAKKQLALSQHSDHNDLADQIAEFSAAKPAVVE
-439 ETKVQ
+439 EKKDEIQ

-452 ETLQKSIV
+452 ETLQKSIA
-460 EEEDEVEESPA
+460 EES
-471 FPANEDEEEV
+471 D

-486 EITLD
+486 DEITLD
-491 DSTPKVEID
+491 ESTPKVEID

-517 SMEGECIGAYDETT
+517 DMEGECIGAYDETT
-531 GEIQELAFEDE
+531 GEIQELAFEE

>member
-1 MAKGERY
+1 
-8 TPQRNKQFTKPT
+8 
-20 NQPINK
+20 
-26 LISKTMSLQVIMSA
+26 MSLQVIMSA

-49 SVDFAIGVI
+49 SVDFAVAVI
-58 NQLSNEG
+58 NQLANEG
-65 ALSCSVDEAI
+65 ALTCSVDEAI
-75 RMFDFDG
+75 RMFDFEG

-104 KPAAATVRTK
+104 KPAAATVRSK

-119 PFCGVVESSWCMGV
+119 PFCGVIEPSWCMGV

-148 NGGKYCKTC
+148 NGCRYCKTC

-167 KPQYGDIEDRT
+167 KPQYGDIDDRL

-281 SSNETKKVVR
+281 SNESAKKVVR
-291 IKKAKKAKKPKKTA
+291 VKKAKKAKKPKKSDEEKQA
-305 EEKEAE
+305 EKEAKE
-311 KLAKAE
+311 AAKAAAKAE
-317 AKAEKDAAK
+317 KDAAKAAAKAEKDAAK
-326 AKEKAEKDAAKALAK
+326 AK
-341 AQAKAEKDAAKA
+341 AKAEKDAAKA
-353 KEKAEK
+353 KAKAEK
-359 EAAKAAAKAK
+359 DAAKAK
-369 KEQEKLLK
+369 KDQEKLLK
-377 AQALQQKIADATAEY
+377 AQALQKKIADATAEY
-392 NTLAQGLS
+392 NTLAQELS
-400 DETPAPTKLGDLKK
+400 DETPAPTKLGELKK

-425 AVKAVKATKPTVAE
+425 AAKEAKKQLAFSQHSDHNDLADQLAHFSTATPAV
-439 ETKVQ
+439 VQ
-444 PELTVEAV
+444 ENKDEIHPELTVEAV
-452 ETLQKSIV
+452 ETLQKSIR
-460 EEEDEVEESPA
+460 EES
-471 FPANEDEEEV
+471 EEEV

-491 DSTPKVEID
+491 ESTPKVEID

-517 SMEGECIGAYDETT
+517 TMDGECIGAYDETT
-531 GEIQELAFEDE
+531 CEIQELAFEDE

>member
-1 MAKGERY
+1 
-8 TPQRNKQFTKPT
+8 
-20 NQPINK
+20 
-26 LISKTMSLQVIMSA
+26 MSLQVIMSA

-58 NQLSNEG
+58 NQLSKEG

-119 PFCGVVESSWCMGV
+119 PFCGVVEPSWCMGV

-148 NGGKYCKTC
+148 NGGRYCKTC

-167 KPQYGDIEDRT
+167 KPQYGDIEDRL

-205 DLGRAQEVAQAFGWE
+205 DLSRAQEVAQAFGWE

-281 SSNETKKVVR
+281 SSNESKKVVR
-291 IKKAKKAKKPKKTA
+291 VKKAKKAKKPKKTV
-305 EEKEAE
+305 EQKEAE
-311 KLAKAE
+311 KLAKE
-317 AKAEKDAAK
+317 EEKAEKDAAK

-353 KEKAEK
+353 TEKAEK
-359 EAAKAAAKAK
+359 EAAKALAKAKKDAAKAK

-377 AQALQQKIADATAEY
+377 AQALQQKIMDATAEY
-392 NTLAQGLS
+392 NTLAQELS
-400 DETPAPTKLGDLKK
+400 DETPAPTKLGELKK

-425 AVKAVKATKPTVAE
+425 AAKAVKATKPTVAE

-460 EEEDEVEESPA
+460 EEEDDVEESPA

>member
-1 MAKGERY
+1 
-8 TPQRNKQFTKPT
+8 
-20 NQPINK
+20 
-26 LISKTMSLQVIMSA
+26 MSLQVIMSA

-49 SVDFAIGVI
+49 SVDFAVAVI
-58 NQLSNEG
+58 NQLANEG
-65 ALSCSVDEAI
+65 ALTCSVEEAI

-104 KPAAATVRTK
+104 KPAAATVRSK

-119 PFCGVVESSWCMGV
+119 PFCGVIEPSWCMGV

-167 KPQYGDIEDRT
+167 KPQYGDIEDRL

-220 IPQDQLEVI
+220 IPQDQLVVI

-281 SSNETKKVVR
+281 SSNESKKVVR
-291 IKKAKKAKKPKKTA
+291 VKKAKKAKKPKKSDEEKQA
-305 EEKEAE
+305 EKEAKE
-311 KLAKAE
+311 
-317 AKAEKDAAK
+317 AAK
-326 AKEKAEKDAAKALAK
+326 AAA
-341 AQAKAEKDAAKA
+341 
-353 KEKAEK
+353 KAEK
-359 EAAKAAAKAK
+359 EAAKAKAKAEKDAAKAK

-392 NTLAQGLS
+392 NTLAQELS
-400 DETPAPTKLGDLKK
+400 DETPAPTKLGELKK

-425 AVKAVKATKPTVAE
+425 AAKAVKVAKPVAA
-439 ETKVQ
+439 ETKQETIVE

-452 ETLQKSIV
+452 KTLQQTIAEDS
-460 EEEDEVEESPA
+460 EEEEVKDPAQWTPLFPKNDDQEEVEE
-471 FPANEDEEEV
+471 D

-491 DSTPKVEID
+491 ESTPKVEID

-517 SMEGECIGAYDETT
+517 TMEGECIGAYDETT

>member
-1 MAKGERY
+1 
-8 TPQRNKQFTKPT
+8 
-20 NQPINK
+20 
-26 LISKTMSLQVIMSA
+26 MSLQVIMSA

-49 SVDFAIGVI
+49 SVDFAVAVI
-58 NQLSNEG
+58 NQLAKEG
-65 ALSCSVDEAI
+65 ALTCSVEEAI

-104 KPAAATVRTK
+104 KPAAAMVRSK

-119 PFCGVVESSWCMGV
+119 PFCGVIEPSWCMGV

-148 NGGKYCKTC
+148 NGGRYCKTC

-167 KPQYGDIEDRT
+167 KPQYGDIEDRM

-205 DLGRAQEVAQAFGWE
+205 DLGRAQEVARAFGWE
-220 IPQDQLEVI
+220 IPQDQLEVKV
-229 KKKTGRP
+229 KKNGRP
-236 ASNKPKKK
+236 ASKNPKKK
-244 AGKKGRPAKVKAPEQ
+244 GGKKGRPAKVKAPEQ
-259 LSMDDQIAKLVA
+259 LSIDDQIAKLVA

-281 SSNETKKVVR
+281 SNESAKKVVR
-291 IKKAKKAKKPKKTA
+291 VKKAKKAKKPKKSDEEKQA
-305 EEKEAE
+305 EKEAKE
-311 KLAKAE
+311 AAKAAAKAE
-317 AKAEKDAAK
+317 KDAAKAAAKAEKEAAKAKAKAEKDAAK
-326 AKEKAEKDAAKALAK
+326 AK
-341 AQAKAEKDAAKA
+341 AQ
-353 KEKAEK
+353 AEK
-359 EAAKAAAKAK
+359 EAAKAKAKAEKDAAKAK

-377 AQALQQKIADATAEY
+377 AQALQQKIAEATAEY
-392 NTLAQGLS
+392 NALAQELS
-400 DETPAPTKLGDLKK
+400 DETPAPTKLGELKK

-425 AVKAVKATKPTVAE
+425 AAKEAKKQLALSQHSDHNDLADQIAEFSVAKPAVVE
-439 ETKVQ
+439 EKKVEAKVQ
-444 PELTVEAV
+444 IHGPAQLTEEAV
-452 ETLQKSIV
+452 ENLQKMIA
-460 EEEDEVEESPA
+460 EESDD
-471 FPANEDEEEV
+471 EDEE
-481 EEDEE
+481 D

-491 DSTPKVEID
+491 ESTPKVEID

-517 SMEGECIGAYDETT
+517 DMEGECIGAYDETT
-531 GEIQELAFEDE
+531 GEIQELAFEE

>member
-1 MAKGERY
+1 
-8 TPQRNKQFTKPT
+8 
-20 NQPINK
+20 
-26 LISKTMSLQVIMSA
+26 MSLQVIMSA

-49 SVDFAIGVI
+49 SVDFAVAVI
-58 NQLSNEG
+58 NQLANEG
-65 ALSCSVDEAI
+65 ALTCSVDEAI

-104 KPAAATVRTK
+104 KPTAAMVRSK

-148 NGGKYCKTC
+148 NGCKYCKTC

-167 KPQYGDIEDRT
+167 KPQYGDIEDRL

-197 NVAKKLKL
+197 NVARKLKL

-220 IPQDQLEVI
+220 IPQDQLEVKV
-229 KKKTGRP
+229 KKNGRP
-236 ASNKPKKK
+236 ASKNPKKK
-244 AGKKGRPAKVKAPEQ
+244 GGKKGRPAKVKSTEQ

-271 EAADDVLSVA
+271 EAADDVLSVG
-281 SSNETKKVVR
+281 SSSESTKKVVR
-291 IKKAKKAKKPKKTA
+291 VKKAKKPKKTD
-305 EEKEAE
+305 EQKEAE
-311 KLAKAE
+311 KLAKAQ
-317 AKAEKDAAK
+317 
-326 AKEKAEKDAAKALAK
+326 AK

-353 KEKAEK
+353 AAKAEK
-359 EAAKAAAKAK
+359 DAAKAK
-369 KEQEKLLK
+369 AKAEKDAAKAQK
-377 AQALQQKIADATAEY
+377 AQALQQKITDATAEY
-392 NTLAQGLS
+392 NALAQELS
-400 DETPAPTKLGDLKK
+400 DETPAPTKLGELKK

-425 AVKAVKATKPTVAE
+425 AAKEAKKQLALSQHSDHNDLADQIAEFSAAKPAVE
-439 ETKVQ
+439 EKKDEIQ

-452 ETLQKSIV
+452 ETLQKSIA
-460 EEEDEVEESPA
+460 EES
-471 FPANEDEEEV
+471 D

-486 EITLD
+486 DEITLD
-491 DSTPKVEID
+491 ESTPKVEID

-517 SMEGECIGAYDETT
+517 DMEGECIGAYDETT
-531 GEIQELAFEDE
+531 CEIQELAFEE

>member
-1 MAKGERY
+1 
-8 TPQRNKQFTKPT
+8 
-20 NQPINK
+20 
-26 LISKTMSLQVIMSA
+26 MSLQVIMSA

-49 SVDFAIGVI
+49 SVDFAVAVI
-58 NQLSNEG
+58 NQLGNEG
-65 ALSCSVDEAI
+65 ALTCSVDEAI
-75 RMFDFDG
+75 RMFDFEG

-104 KPAAATVRTK
+104 KPAAATVRSK

-119 PFCGVVESSWCMGV
+119 PFCGVIEPSWCMGV

-148 NGGKYCKTC
+148 NGCRYCKTC

-167 KPQYGDIEDRT
+167 KPQYGDIEDRM

-259 LSMDDQIAKLVA
+259 LSMHDQIAKLVA

-281 SSNETKKVVR
+281 SSNESKKVVR
-291 IKKAKKAKKPKKTA
+291 VKKAKKVKKPKKTEEEKQA
-305 EEKEAE
+305 EKEA
-311 KLAKAE
+311 KAAAKAA

-326 AKEKAEKDAAKALAK
+326 AK
-341 AQAKAEKDAAKA
+341 AKAEKDAAKA
-353 KEKAEK
+353 AAKAEK
-359 EAAKAAAKAK
+359 DAAKAK

-392 NTLAQGLS
+392 NTLAQELS
-400 DETPAPTKLGDLKK
+400 DETPAPTKLGELKK

-425 AVKAVKATKPTVAE
+425 AAKAVKAVKPVAVEAKQETVVE
-439 ETKVQ
+439 

-452 ETLQKSIV
+452 KTLQQTLA
-460 EEEDEVEESPA
+460 EDS
-471 FPANEDEEEV
+471 DEEV

-491 DSTPKVEID
+491 ESTPKVEID

-517 SMEGECIGAYDETT
+517 TMEGECIGAYDETT
-531 GEIQELAFEDE
+531 CEIQELAFEDE

>member
-1 MAKGERY
+1 
-8 TPQRNKQFTKPT
+8 
-20 NQPINK
+20 
-26 LISKTMSLQVIMSA
+26 MSLQVIMSA

-49 SVDFAIGVI
+49 SVDFAVAVI
-58 NQLSNEG
+58 NQLANEG
-65 ALSCSVDEAI
+65 ALTCSVDEAI

-104 KPAAATVRTK
+104 KPAAAMVRSK

-119 PFCGVVESSWCMGV
+119 PFCGVIEPSWCMGV

-148 NGGKYCKTC
+148 NGGRYCKTC

-167 KPQYGDIEDRT
+167 KPQYGDIEDRM

-220 IPQDQLEVI
+220 IPQDQLEVKV
-229 KKKTGRP
+229 KKNGRP
-236 ASNKPKKK
+236 ASKNPKKK
-244 AGKKGRPAKVKAPEQ
+244 GGKKGRPAKVKSTEQ

-281 SSNETKKVVR
+281 SSSESAKKVVR
-291 IKKAKKAKKPKKTA
+291 VKKAKKPKKT
-305 EEKEAE
+305 EEQKEAE
-311 KLAKAE
+311 K
-317 AKAEKDAAK
+317 
-326 AKEKAEKDAAKALAK
+326 LAK

-353 KEKAEK
+353 AAKAKAKAEKDAAKAKAKAEK
-359 EAAKAAAKAK
+359 EAAKAKAKAEKDAAKAK

-392 NTLAQGLS
+392 NALAQELS
-400 DETPAPTKLGDLKK
+400 DETPAPTKLGELKK

-425 AVKAVKATKPTVAE
+425 AAKEAKKQLALSQHSDYNDLADQIAEFSAAKPAAVE
-439 ETKVQ
+439 EKKDEIQ

-452 ETLQKSIV
+452 ETLQKSIA
-460 EEEDEVEESPA
+460 EES
-471 FPANEDEEEV
+471 D

-486 EITLD
+486 DEITLD
-491 DSTPKVEID
+491 ESTPKVEID

-517 SMEGECIGAYDETT
+517 DMEGECIGAYDETT
-531 GEIQELAFEDE
+531 GEIQELAFEE